1 MDGVEIC
8 LLKQTIHPF
17 PVSVKFDGMTD
28 INSLYGLHP
37 QREMA
42 VSDGDFVRKRPK
54 RLHPT
59 KEKAVSDGGSG
70 QKCLNRPHPHRNK
83 SLSDGDFWQKR
94 PNGPNRR
101 FPCSEGRRIIT
112 QEEQCP
118 VTRGAVSRYTRGS
131 PHYTKA
137 VHVTQRRYY
146 EILHSRDRWSGEGSG
161 KREW

>member
-1 MDGVEIC
+1 M
-8 LLKQTIHPF
+8 LAQTIHQL
-17 PVSVKFDGMTD
+17 STLAKFDGMTD
-28 INSLYGLHP
+28 INSLNGLHP

-54 RLHPT
+54 RLHPTKEKAVSDGGSGQKCLNRPHPHRNKSLSAT

-118 VTRGAVSRYTRGS
+118 VTRGAVSLYTRGS
-131 PHYTKA
+131 PRYTK
-137 VHVTQRRYY
+137 
-146 EILHSRDRWSGEGSG
+146 EIL
-161 KREW
+161 

>member
-1 MDGVEIC
+1 MHKLSINFRHWLNMDGVEIC

-37 QREMA
+37 QREIA
-42 VSDGDFVRKRPK
+42 VSDGGFGLKRLK

-83 SLSDGDFWQKR
+83 SLSDGDFKKKR
-94 PNGPNRR
+94 QMGSIDAFHAVRGGVSSHKRSSVPLQ
-101 FPCSEGRRIIT
+101 EG
-112 QEEQCP
+112 QCP
-118 VTRGAVSRYTRGS
+118 VTQGAAHITQRQSTLHKGSPRYT
-131 PHYTKA
+131 K
-137 VHVTQRRYY
+137 
-146 EILHSRDRWSGEGSG
+146 EIL
-161 KREW
+161 

>member
-37 QREMA
+37 
-42 VSDGDFVRKRPK
+42 
-54 RLHPT
+54 T

-83 SLSDGDFWQKR
+83 SLSDGDFKKKR
-94 PNGPNRR
+94 QMGSIDAFHAVRGGVSSHKRSSVPLQ
-101 FPCSEGRRIIT
+101 EG
-112 QEEQCP
+112 QCP
-118 VTRGAVSRYTRGS
+118 VTQGAAHITQRQSTLHKGSPRYT
-131 PHYTKA
+131 K
-137 VHVTQRRYY
+137 
-146 EILHSRDRWSGEGSG
+146 EIL
-161 KREW
+161 

>member
-37 QREMA
+37 QREIA
-42 VSDGDFVRKRPK
+42 VSDGGFGLKRLK

-83 SLSDGDFWQKR
+83 PLSDGDFKKKR
-94 PNGPNRR
+94 QMGSIDAFHAVRGDVSSHKRSSVPLQ
-101 FPCSEGRRIIT
+101 EG
-112 QEEQCP
+112 QCP
-118 VTRGAVSRYTRGS
+118 VTQGAAHITQRQSTLHKGSPRYT
-131 PHYTKA
+131 K
-137 VHVTQRRYY
+137 
-146 EILHSRDRWSGEGSG
+146 EIL
-161 KREW
+161 

>member
-1 MDGVEIC
+1 MNVRIWRKASHCWHKLSINFRHWLNMDGVEIC
-8 LLKQTIHPF
+8 LLKQTIQPF
-17 PVSVKFDGMTD
+17 PVSGMTD

-37 QREMA
+37 QREMD

-118 VTRGAVSRYTRGS
+118 VTRGAVSLYTRGS
-131 PHYTKA
+131 PRYTK
-137 VHVTQRRYY
+137 
-146 EILHSRDRWSGEGSG
+146 EIL
-161 KREW
+161 

>member
-1 MDGVEIC
+1 MNVRIWRKASHCWHKLSINFRHWLNMDGVEIC
-8 LLKQTIHPF
+8 LLKQTIQPF

-37 QREMA
+37 QREMD

-118 VTRGAVSRYTRGS
+118 VTRGAVSLYTRGS
-131 PHYTKA
+131 PRYTK
-137 VHVTQRRYY
+137 
-146 EILHSRDRWSGEGSG
+146 EIL
-161 KREW
+161 

>member
-28 INSLYGLHP
+28 INSLNGLHP
-37 QREMA
+37 QREIA
-42 VSDGDFVRKRPK
+42 VSDGGFGLKRLK

-118 VTRGAVSRYTRGS
+118 VTRGAVSLYTRGS
-131 PHYTKA
+131 PRYTK
-137 VHVTQRRYY
+137 
-146 EILHSRDRWSGEGSG
+146 EIL
-161 KREW
+161 